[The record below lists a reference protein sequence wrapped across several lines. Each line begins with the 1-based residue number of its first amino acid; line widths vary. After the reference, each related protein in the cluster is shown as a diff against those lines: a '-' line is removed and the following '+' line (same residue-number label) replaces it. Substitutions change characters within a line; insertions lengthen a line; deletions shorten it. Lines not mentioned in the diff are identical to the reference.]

1 MLADGFIIIFFNS
14 IQTHKNAI
22 QQYHAFI
29 NFQLL

>member
-1 MLADGFIIIFFNS
+1 MSADGFIIIFFNS
-14 IQTHKNAI
+14 TQKHKNSI